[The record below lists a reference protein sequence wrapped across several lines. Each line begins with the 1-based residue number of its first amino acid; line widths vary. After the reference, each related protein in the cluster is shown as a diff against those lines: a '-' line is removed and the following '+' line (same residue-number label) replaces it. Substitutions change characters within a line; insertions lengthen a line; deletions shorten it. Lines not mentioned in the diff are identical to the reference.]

1 MINKLKM
8 IGRNNKLQFQLKME
22 CNQEFKINFNK
33 NIMIIKIL
41 SVYNNKFIKNF
52 NNYKDLKVQLKM

>member
-41 SVYNNKFIKNF
+41 SVYNNKFIKKF
-52 NNYKDLKVQLKM
+52 NNYKDLKVQF